1 MLPKLIDLGQIKYM
15 QLELANLCQDAGVE
29 AKDHGLAVGWPAFT
43 LASSPGA
50 GL

>member
-1 MLPKLIDLGQIKYM
+1 M
-15 QLELANLCQDAGVE
+15 QLELAKLGQAAGVE